1 MIFYIFPRFE
11 TMTSR
16 KFFNLQTADLL
27 QDFDFQKLYE
37 VTKVVTRN
45 LNKVIDRNLGYHIF
59 VGSLKGIEMGLGV

>member
-1 MIFYIFPRFE
+1 MFPRFE

-16 KFFNLQTADLL
+16 NLKKSSTADLL

-59 VGSLKGIEMGLGV
+59 VGHLKWIEMGLGVSVVG